1 MLTHRNL
8 VANILQSTAQQP
20 VTADDTL
27 VGVLPLFH
35 IYGLTVVM
43 NAVLR
48 NGATLVTMPRFDLEG
63 YLGLVAGAPRDE
75 GLPRPADRP
84 RPGQEPGRRA
94 LRPLEPDARQL
105 GRRAAERRAPEGRR
119 GAHRLP
125 RRAGL
130 RHDRVEPGH
139 PRHAAR
145 SRPPPARL
153 DRAAGAQ
160 HRVPDRRRRHRR
172 RARRRRGGRGVR
184 ARPAGHA
191 RLPRRSRGHRR
202 HRRRRR
208 LAAHRRRRPRRR
220 GRLRRAR
227 RPRQG
232 AHQVQRLPG
241 GAGRARG
248 GARRAP
254 GRRRGGGGRDGPTR
268 RPARCPRRS
277 WRSPARP
284 PRRRSW
290 PSSPSAWRPTSGCA
304 RCEVVDEI
312 PKSPSGKILR
322 RVLNERES

>member
-35 IYGLTVVM
+35 IYGLNVVM

-63 YLGLVAGAPRDE
+63 FLGLVAGAPRHE
-75 GLPRPADRP
+75 GPPRPADRP
-84 RPGQEPGRRA
+84 RAGQEPGRRA
-94 LRPLEPDARQL
+94 LRPLEPELVNSGAAPLSAELQQAAAR
-105 GRRAAERRAPEGRR
+105 
-119 GAHRLP
+119 AHRLP

-130 RHDRVEPGH
+130 RDDRVQPGD

-145 SRPPPARL
+145 PRPPPARL
-153 DRAAGAQ
+153 DRPAGAQ

-172 RARRRRGGRGVR
+172 GAGRRRGGRGVR
-184 ARPAGHA
+184 ARAAGHA
-191 RLPRRSRGHRR
+191 RLPRRPRGDRR

-232 AHQVQRLPG
+232 AHQVQGLPG

-248 GARRAP
+248 GPRRASRRRR
-254 GRRRGGGGRDGPTR
+254 GRRRRAARRGGRRGAQGLR
-268 RPARCPRRS
+268 R
-277 WRSPARP
+277 
-284 PRRRSW
+284 PRRRGD
-290 PSSPSAWRPTSGCA
+290 RGG
-304 RCEVVDEI
+304 DH
-312 PKSPSGKILR
+312 GLR
-322 RVLNERES
+322 RRARGALQEAARARGRRRDPQVAVGQDPAPRAQRARA